1 MNKIMDK
8 RTFIKRILTGALY
21 SLMLLPILNLLM
33 TINDFPGKYT
43 LFFFF
48 ILTLLSAAFIKK
60 GWLFLI
66 IQSGLFFVFI
76 FTLFPPSP
84 DDALI
89 REWLPEKWGSG
100 VTQWQTLLEANLTE
114 VPVLLL
120 MTGLFLLISVLTYLL
135 FHFDQPLPA
144 FFAALVYLLTLHTF
158 TSRTVL
164 PYLILLVGTAFSL
177 VALSQIDIKSHW
189 QTVSYTL
196 LSTYASIF
204 LLIGLSYF
212 SLERLERSQEWV
224 ETKSNAYQKELD
236 QRGFFDWINSNA
248 TGLGFRRTG
257 MGTGTDRLGGR
268 LHQDFSPVFRAYT
281 QRPNYWKVM
290 HRTTYNGLGWNSEG
304 TDSPRTLPI
313 PYSAWENGSL
323 TTEQGQNMPE
333 QEDISTLRLEW
344 FENLSYLAYPY
355 GWLELDF
362 NSAEETEVTVQL
374 DDKNDYFTVQ
384 SDGDSRDDYLLTYD
398 KTFPTRFDEEA
409 LRKDDGWREEL
420 AATYKEA
427 LADDA
432 SVQEMESDE
441 IIASWF
447 EDELQLPAALPS
459 RVRDLAEEITV
470 GLDTE
475 YDIVRAVETY
485 LKEEGGYRYSLLDVE
500 RTPEDGD
507 YVDHFL
513 FESQIGYCDNF
524 STSMA
529 VILRSLGI
537 PTRWTKGFTPGTL
550 VESENSEPYF
560 LVDNSN
566 AHSWPEV
573 FFPSYGWVPFEPSPS
588 FANPVTNEEDVASIR
603 GETYTFDD
611 GSDIMEIGDTEP
623 EPLAAEDLD
632 GDGVEE
638 ESPEAE
644 TAEGISESDEAASS
658 SDQSVFERWISI
670 LYPVLLFIGITGS
683 IIAVFRWRLLLWLPR
698 FLIRRDKLSLNQASR
713 LLLQLYYLKHKP
725 GPGQTVQMY
734 MNEWKPFAS
743 GHKQTLDDFSQLAD
757 GAFYG
762 PIDSSKTLT
771 DNERSVLIDM
781 LNLYP
786 ILPNVDAKVPQQI

>member
-1 MNKIMDK
+1 MNKKMDK
-8 RTFIKRILTGALY
+8 RMLFKRILTGVLY

-33 TINDFPGKYT
+33 TINGLSGKFT

-48 ILTLLSAAFIKK
+48 TLTLLSAAFIRK
-60 GWLFLI
+60 GWVFLI
-66 IQSGLFFVFI
+66 IQSGLFFIFI

-89 REWLPEKWGSG
+89 REWLPEMWDSG
-100 VTQWQTLLEANLTE
+100 FTQWQTLLEANLTE

-120 MTGLFLLISVLTYLL
+120 MTGLFLLMSVLAYLL
-135 FHFDQPLPA
+135 FRFDQPLPA
-144 FFAALVYLLTLHTF
+144 FFAALVYLLILHTF

-177 VALSQIDIKSHW
+177 VALSQIDIKSRW

-196 LSTYASIF
+196 LFTYTSIF

-212 SLERLERSQEWV
+212 SLDGLEKSQQWV

-236 QRGFFDWINSNA
+236 QRGFFEWINSNA

-290 HRTTYNGLGWNSEG
+290 HRTTYNGLGWNSEA
-304 TDSPRTLPI
+304 TDSQRTLPI
-313 PYSAWENGSL
+313 PYTAWENGSL
-323 TTEQGQNMPE
+323 TMEQRRDMPE
-333 QEDISTLRLEW
+333 QEDISTIRLAW

-362 NSAEETEVTVQL
+362 NSAEDGEVTVQL

-384 SDGDSRDDYLLTYD
+384 SEEDVPDDYLLTYD
-398 KTFPTRFDEEA
+398 RTFPTRFDEEA
-409 LRKDDGWREEL
+409 LRIDDGWREEL
-420 AATYKEA
+420 AASYKEA

-447 EDELQLPAALPS
+447 EDELQLPAGLPS
-459 RVRDLAEEITV
+459 RVGDLAQEITA
-470 GLDTE
+470 GLEDE
-475 YDIVRAVETY
+475 YEIVRAVETY

-500 RTPEDGD
+500 RTPEDSD

-513 FESQIGYCDNF
+513 FESQVGYCDNF

-529 VILRSLGI
+529 VMLRSLGI
-537 PTRWTKGFTPGTL
+537 PTRWTKGFTPGSL
-550 VESENSEPYF
+550 IENDNSDPYF

-603 GETYTFDD
+603 GETYSFDD
-611 GSDIMEIGDTEP
+611 DSDVMDIEDTEP
-623 EPLAAEDLD
+623 EPLETEEPG
-632 GDGVEE
+632 GDSLEE
-638 ESPEAE
+638 ESPDAG
-644 TAEGISESDEAASS
+644 EGLTESDETASS
-658 SDQSVFERWISI
+658 ADQSATERWSAVF
-670 LYPVLLFIGITGS
+670 YPAFLFIGITVS
-683 IIAVFRWRLLLWLPR
+683 VIAVFRWHLVLWLPR
-698 FLIRRDKLSLNQASR
+698 FLISKDILSLKQASR
-713 LLLQLYYLKHKP
+713 LILRLYYMKHKP
-725 GPGQTVQMY
+725 KPGQTVQMY
-734 MNEWKPFAS
+734 MNDWKPFAPH
-743 GHKQTLDDFSQLAD
+743 HKQSLDHFSRLAD
-757 GAFYG
+757 RAYYG
-762 PIDSSKTLT
+762 PVDSSQQLT
-771 DNERSVLIDM
+771 DNEQSVLIEM
-781 LNLYP
+781 LNMYP
-786 ILPNVDAKVPQQI
+786 ALPNVDARAPHQI